1 MESENVVQRWSM
13 SRNTD
18 ILTQKI
24 EFIMES
30 PSERVR
36 YKNLPTFKEKLS
48 FLKNHFIMS
57 DMAVRLMERQYLLS
71 PSSQERLMDKVDDII
86 EKFESA

>member
-1 MESENVVQRWSM
+1 MND
-13 SRNTD
+13 NID

-36 YKNLPTFKEKLS
+36 YKNLPTLKEKLN
-48 FLKNHFIMS
+48 FLRSHFIMS

-71 PSSQERLMDKVDDII
+71 PSNQEALMDKVDEII
-86 EKFESA
+86 EKTENP

>member
-1 MESENVVQRWSM
+1 MDNNS
-13 SRNTD
+13 D

-36 YKNLPTFKEKLS
+36 YKNLPTFKEKLD
-48 FLKNHFIMS
+48 FLRNHFIMS
-57 DMAVRLMERQYLLS
+57 DMAIRLMERQYLLS
-71 PSSQERLMDKVDDII
+71 PSSQEKLMDKVNGII
-86 EKFESA
+86 ARTEKT

>member
-1 MESENVVQRWSM
+1 MDK
-13 SRNTD
+13 NTD

-36 YKNLPTFKEKLS
+36 YKNLPTFKEKLD

-86 EKFESA
+86 RKTESV